1 MSSAPECSIGFLN
14 RLARANEQADGSA
27 CHEPA
32 NDRSRLHPG
41 GYIVMGSRSNH
52 TFILLVLFAL
62 LLFPLALAG
71 CFGHDNPTTP
81 ETPAPIA
88 TW

>member
-1 MSSAPECSIGFLN
+1 
-14 RLARANEQADGSA
+14 
-27 CHEPA
+27 
-32 NDRSRLHPG
+32 
-41 GYIVMGSRSNH
+41 MGSRSNH

-71 CFGHDNPTTP
+71 CFGDDNPTTP
-81 ETPAPIA
+81 ETPAPTA